1 MPSERYLF
9 VLLGVSVMLLTVSA
23 LKFQWVQVAGI
34 KNKNRFNALIFI
46 IMVIAA
52 LLFFI

>member
-9 VLLGVSVMLLTVSA
+9 VLLGVSVMLLTISA
-23 LKFQWVQVAGI
+23 LKFQWVQVAWI

-46 IMVIAA
+46 IMVIVV